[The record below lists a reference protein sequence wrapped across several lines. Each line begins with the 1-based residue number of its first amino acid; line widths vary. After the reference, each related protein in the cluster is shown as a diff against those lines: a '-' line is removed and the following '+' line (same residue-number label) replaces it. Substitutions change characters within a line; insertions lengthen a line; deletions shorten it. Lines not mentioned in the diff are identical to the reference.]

1 MKQSRMKRI
10 WELGLRLFW
19 DERAQIAETVN
30 LFVILLFSFAVILL
44 AFGFVYYL
52 IQIIQGTP
60 HTLIECL
67 YFVWITFATIGYSDE
82 GFTGTQI
89 IRLVTILIGA
99 FLLTRYIVLS
109 AHIYARFVV
118 DEVFNRKQI
127 ERMKRRVNRASG
139 HLLIFGDDRELIN
152 KIIQG
157 LGGSHEFFLISDDRK
172 LVTAFRERYKDL
184 NYIPEKPFSS
194 ETVDLLH
201 PEVAAGAYTLFK
213 DDEKNILLGAML
225 ENRVRVISSYSGDH
239 SVLPRF
245 KRIGVEPIAP
255 HFMSGLKI
263 VSTLIRPHVTEFLDR
278 FVFPDDSALEF
289 RLRAP
294 DEPHE
299 GLVLAVVKDGGMDF
313 SASEYAGQECLT
325 LERREGEPSDPLP
338 SRMEAVWM
346 PCRTDRFLVLGG
358 GTIGKAVIG
367 EILATR
373 RDLTLVEP
381 EAAKIEQL
389 RRHYGEEA
397 AHWVVGQGDPENY
410 RMDEYDGVAIVTPAD
425 EINFAIGLDFVGTS
439 LHRVVRAVDDDM
451 EQHYHRI
458 GAVPVFVGRVGAVRM
473 LREVTNRLTNRVL
486 SGMIHQQ
493 YRLDQVCLAHPS
505 SAAEISAQFN
515 VKILAL
521 CREGLCRLLQERDEQ
536 LHPGDTLV
544 ICGHVDDNK
553 RLRIRHRLEGLA

>member
-1 MKQSRMKRI
+1 MKQSRIRKI
-10 WELGLRLFW
+10 WEHGLRLFW
-19 DERAQIAETVN
+19 DERAQIAETFS
-30 LFVILLFSFAVILL
+30 LFTILLFSFAVILL
-44 AFGFVYYL
+44 VFGLVYYL
-52 IQIIQGTP
+52 VQIGLGTP
-60 HTLIECL
+60 RTLVECL

-82 GFTGTQI
+82 GFAGTQI

-127 ERMKRRVNRASG
+127 ERMKRRVSRSSG
-139 HLLIFGDDRELIN
+139 HLLIFGDDHELIN

-157 LGGSHEFFLISDDRK
+157 LGGSHDFFLVSDDRK

-184 NYIPEKPFSS
+184 KYIPEKPFST
-194 ETVDLLH
+194 ETVDLLR

-225 ENRVRVISSYSGDH
+225 ENRVRVISSFSGDP

-255 HFMSGLKI
+255 HLMSGLKI

-278 FVFPDDSALEF
+278 FVFPNDSALEF

-294 DEPHE
+294 DEPH
-299 GLVLAVVKDGGMDF
+299 GGIILATVQNGQMDF
-313 SASEYAGQECLT
+313 SAREYAGLECLT
-325 LERREGEPSDPLP
+325 LERREGECSDPLP
-338 SRMEAVWM
+338 ARMEAVWM
-346 PCRTDRFLVLGG
+346 PCRSDRFLVLGG
-358 GTIGKAVIG
+358 GTIGKAVIA

-373 RDLTLVEP
+373 RELTLVEP
-381 EAAKIEQL
+381 DASKIEQL
-389 RRHYGEEA
+389 RRLHGDTA
-397 AHWVVGQGDPENY
+397 THWVVGNGDPENY

-425 EINFAIGLDFVGTS
+425 EINFAIGLDFVGTTV
-439 LHRVVRAVDDDM
+439 HRVVRAVDDDM

-458 GAVPVFVGRVGAVRM
+458 GAVPVFVGRVGAARM
-473 LREVTNRLTNRVL
+473 LREVTSRLTNRVL

-493 YRLDQVCLAHPS
+493 HRLDQVCLAHQS
-505 SAAEISAQFN
+505 SAAEISSQFN
-515 VKILAL
+515 VRILGL
-521 CREGLCRLLQERDEQ
+521 CREGICRLLQEPEEQ
-536 LHPGDTLV
+536 FHPGDTLIV
-544 ICGHVDDNK
+544 CGQVDDNK
-553 RLRIRHRLEGLA
+553 RLRMRHRLDGLA